1 MSDGSNVGIHLDKE
15 VWRFDNAVKNVE
27 EEEENSVDLEEANV
41 VTIPK
46 KDHGLDV
53 YIKAKEKELE
63 AFKKFQVYEEVT
75 DYSQEKL
82 SSRWVMTDKSNGK
95 RTQVKARLVC

>member
-1 MSDGSNVGIHLDKE
+1 M
-15 VWRFDNAVKNVE
+15 RFDNATKKVK
-27 EEEENSVDLEEANV
+27 EEEENSMDLEEANV

-53 YIKAKEKELE
+53 CVKAKEKELE

-75 DYSQEKL
+75 DYGQEKL
-82 SSRWVMTDKSNGK
+82 SSRWVMTDKSSRK
-95 RTQVKARLVC
+95 RTQVKCKTCMSRI

>member
-1 MSDGSNVGIHLDKE
+1 M
-15 VWRFDNAVKNVE
+15 
-27 EEEENSVDLEEANV
+27 

-53 YIKAKEKELE
+53 CVKAKEKELR

-75 DYSQEKL
+75 DYGQEKL
-82 SSRWVMTDKSNGK
+82 SSRWVMIDKSNWK
-95 RTQVKARLVC
+95 RTKFKARLVCQGFEETIDVQADSPTGNKKHQVCCSVQQQQRDGR